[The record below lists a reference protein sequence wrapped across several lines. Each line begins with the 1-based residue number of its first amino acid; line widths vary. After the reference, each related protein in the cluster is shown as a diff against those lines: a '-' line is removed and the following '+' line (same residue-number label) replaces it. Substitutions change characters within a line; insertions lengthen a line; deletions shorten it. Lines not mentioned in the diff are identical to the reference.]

1 MTHVELRWLVWGF
14 EGSDVP
20 EPWAD
25 TQDGR
30 WHVRPEESFAEL
42 VLGAWV
48 RNTRGGVLR

>member
-1 MTHVELRWLVWGF
+1 MALLKHLTQVELRWLVWGF

-30 WHVRPEESFAEL
+30 WHVRPRRASP
-42 VLGAWV
+42 GWS
-48 RNTRGGVLR
+48 